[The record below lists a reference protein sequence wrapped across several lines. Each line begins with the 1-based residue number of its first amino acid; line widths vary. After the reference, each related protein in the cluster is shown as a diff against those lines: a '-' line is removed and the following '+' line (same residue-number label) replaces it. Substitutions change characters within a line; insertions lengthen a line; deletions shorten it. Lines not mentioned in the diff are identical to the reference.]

1 MRDMPAGCVTH
12 VTVERIYGKGLWGG
26 EAGED

>member
-1 MRDMPAGCVTH
+1 MRVVPAGCVTH
-12 VTVERIYGKGLWGG
+12 VTVERIYGKVPWRE